1 MDKSLDRE
9 VVLILY
15 GGVVAMLLLALALVV
30 FFLVYQRRLISQQL
44 ALQTIQGAY
53 QKEVF
58 AAAIQAE
65 ERERQ
70 RIGNDL
76 HDEIGSSLSA
86 ARMLMLQLD
95 SVFSGT
101 DKEREMVLLIK
112 EILSDSLANVRN
124 VSQNLHPAVLA
135 RFGLAQALQHLGR
148 VCGDGFANGVQVQ
161 VEEEIVLPYAQELA
175 LYRIVQEL
183 VTNALKHAQASRAT
197 VELRQQPPGLVL
209 TVTDDG
215 TGFDY
220 AHTSA
225 NSKGGLGLKS
235 LAARVSLLDAA
246 LHVEAAPGGGTRV
259 RVEVPLVPPSGL
271 VPARLAP

>member
-1 MDKSLDRE
+1 MGTVDKSIDHE
-9 VVLILY
+9 VVLLLY
-15 GGVVAMLLLALALVV
+15 GGVVAMLLLALALVA
-30 FFLVYQRRLISQQL
+30 FFLIYQRKLVSQQL

-95 SVFSGT
+95 NVFSGSG
-101 DKEREMVLLIK
+101 KEREVVGLIQ
-112 EILSDSLANVRN
+112 EILSDSLENVRN

-135 RFGLAQALQHLGR
+135 RFGLAKALQNLGR
-148 VCGDGFANGVQVQ
+148 LCSDGFANGVLVD
-161 VEEEIVLPYAQELA
+161 VDLAVALPYPQELA

-183 VTNALKHAQASRAT
+183 VNNAMKHAQGSQAT
-197 VELRQQPPGLVL
+197 VVLRQLSQQLVL
-209 TVTDDG
+209 TVSDNG

-225 NSKGGLGLKS
+225 HSKGGLGLKS
-235 LAARVSLLDAA
+235 LAARVSLLDAT
-246 LHVEAAPGGGTRV
+246 LHVGRAPGGGTRV
-259 RVEVPLVPPSGL
+259 RVEVPLPDPPG
-271 VPARLAP
+271 

>member
-1 MDKSLDRE
+1 MGTVDKSIDHE
-9 VVLILY
+9 VVLFLY
-15 GGVVAMLLLALALVV
+15 GGVVVMLLLALALVV
-30 FFLVYQRRLISQQL
+30 FFLVYQRRLVSQQL
-44 ALQTIQGAY
+44 VLQTIRGAY

-86 ARMLMLQLD
+86 ARMLMLQLE

-101 DKEREMVLLIK
+101 DKEREIVVLLR
-112 EILSDSLANVRN
+112 EILSDSLENVRN
-124 VSQNLHPAVLA
+124 VSQNLHPAMLA
-135 RFGLAQALQHLGR
+135 RFGLAKALQHLGR
-148 VCGDGFANGVQVQ
+148 VCSDGFANGVLVQ
-161 VEEEIVLPYAQELA
+161 VEVDAVLPHSQELA

-183 VTNALKHAQASRAT
+183 LNNALKHAQASLAT
-197 VELRQQPPGLVL
+197 VELRQLPPGLVL

-220 AHTSA
+220 ARTSA
-225 NSKGGLGLKS
+225 HSKGGLGLKS

-246 LHVEAAPGGGTRV
+246 LHVDAAPGGGTHV
-259 RVEVPLVPPSGL
+259 RVEVPLPHPSGL
-271 VPARLAP
+271 MPSP

>member
-1 MDKSLDRE
+1 MGTVDKSIDHE

-30 FFLVYQRRLISQQL
+30 FFLVYQRRLVSQQL
-44 ALQTIQGAY
+44 VLQTVRGAY

-86 ARMLMLQLD
+86 ARMLMLQLE

-101 DKEREMVLLIK
+101 DKEREIVVLLR
-112 EILSDSLANVRN
+112 EILNDSLANVRN

-148 VCGDGFANGVQVQ
+148 VCSDGFAHGVRVL
-161 VEEEIVLPYAQELA
+161 VDGEAALPYFQELA

-183 VTNALKHAQASRAT
+183 VNNAMKHAQASLAT
-197 VELRQQPPGLVL
+197 VELRQLPAGLVL
-209 TVTDDG
+209 TVMDDG

-220 AHTSA
+220 ARTSA
-225 NSKGGLGLKS
+225 DSKGGLGLKS

-246 LHVEAAPGGGTRV
+246 LHVDAAPGGGTHV
-259 RVEVPLVPPSGL
+259 RVEVPLPHPSGL
-271 VPARLAP
+271 MPSP

>member
-1 MDKSLDRE
+1 MDKPLDRE

-30 FFLVYQRRLISQQL
+30 FFLVYQRRLVSQQL
-44 ALQTIQGAY
+44 ALQTIQTAY

-70 RIGNDL
+70 RIGSDL

-95 SVFSGT
+95 SVFSGSG
-101 DKEREMVLLIK
+101 KEREVVGLVQ
-112 EILSDSLANVRN
+112 EILSDSLENVRN

-135 RFGLAQALQHLGR
+135 RFGLAKALQNLGR
-148 VCGDGFANGVQVQ
+148 VCSDGFAHGVLVD
-161 VEEEIVLPYAQELA
+161 VDVDLAVALPYPQELA

-183 VTNALKHAQASRAT
+183 LNNAMKHAQGSQAT
-197 VELRQQPPGLVL
+197 VVLRQRPQQLVL
-209 TVTDDG
+209 TVADNG

-225 NSKGGLGLKS
+225 HSKGGLGLKS
-235 LAARVSLLDAA
+235 LAARVSLLDAV
-246 LHVEAAPGGGTRV
+246 LHVGPAPGGGTRV
-259 RVEVPLVPPSGL
+259 RVEVPLAAPPG
-271 VPARLAP
+271 